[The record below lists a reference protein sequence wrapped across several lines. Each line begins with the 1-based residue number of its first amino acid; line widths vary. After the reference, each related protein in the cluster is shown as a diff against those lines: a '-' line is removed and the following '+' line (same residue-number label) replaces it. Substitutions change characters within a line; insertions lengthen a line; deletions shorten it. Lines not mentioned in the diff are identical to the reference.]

1 MSVFAPLI
9 CDSTG
14 HLSTVTK
21 CIYFLFT
28 VSLWTKCCFIS
39 MNMVESNLFTTL
51 SQQAQIVTIITYK

>member
-28 VSLWTKCCFIS
+28 VSLWTKCYFIS

>member
-14 HLSTVTK
+14 HLSTVAK

-28 VSLWTKCCFIS
+28 VSLWTKFCFIS